1 MPKNTKSRAAP
12 APAAAAPPAVAV
24 PAAPVAPAPAAGP
37 VDGQFDDASEDELDH
52 VPEPRSTLSSDS
64 IAHEETTAPDA
75 DAQRDLALP
84 NDDDDYTYTH
94 DDYADDD
101 EPYGDDDAVFDSAD
115 RYANAYAASGDY
127 GVAGAGGVDT
137 RHVLHKLTDKSDRA
151 TAEQVLDPRTRMILF
166 KIVNQGLLAEIHGCV
181 STGKEANVYHAVT
194 ASGQHR
200 AIKVYKTSILV
211 FKDRD
216 RYVSGEHRFR
226 HGYARHNPRK
236 MVKVWAEKEM
246 RNLKRLRAAGIPSP
260 EPLLLK
266 LHVLVMDFIGDADG
280 RAAPRLKDANLD
292 AKRAKRAYHS
302 LLRMMWVLFHEC
314 RLVHADLSEYNIL
327 YHQKQCYIID
337 VSQSVEHEHPHALEF
352 LRKDCANVTEF
363 FRKKG
368 VAVLSLRELFD
379 FVTNA
384 ALKPT
389 APAAAAA
396 APAAPAPTA
405 TPTAATGD
413 AVAADAMV
421 AAAENL
427 DAMDVAA
434 PTALASLKC
443 PSTVDEHLAALLD
456 AAEARGKESRNAAK
470 RAQNADMNAL
480 QVEEEV
486 FKHAYVPRTLDEV
499 VDMERDMYDMINQGR
514 AHELVYKDLLAL
526 PGKTEAAAVEEEK
539 KGKKEKKAAMPTD
552 KKKGKKGGKKASKG
566 AEPAAP
572 ESDLDDYELVE
583 PPTLVPEPALP
594 PLQATAVPAA
604 TQSAATLDLLL
615 APLALNDTAVPVGDE
630 VELVLSDLDD
640 SESDE
645 ESDGDDASDD
655 DEDDDEDGTDDRPAK
670 APRGK
675 KHMDKEEKKALKQ
688 QTKEAKREKRKTKI
702 PKAVKKRKEKLN
714 KEKSKK

>member
-1 MPKNTKSRAAP
+1 MPKNNKSRAP
-12 APAAAAPPAVAV
+12 ASAAAVHAAVAV
-24 PAAPVAPAPAAGP
+24 PAIPVEPARAAAPVE
-37 VDGQFDDASEDELDH
+37 GQFDDASEDELDH
-52 VPEPRSTLSSDS
+52 VPEPRATPSADAISHD
-64 IAHEETTAPDA
+64 EKTAPE
-75 DAQRDLALP
+75 RVLAPP
-84 NDDDDYTYTH
+84 NDDENGDDYTYTH
-94 DDYADDD
+94 DDYTDD
-101 EPYGDDDAVFDSAD
+101 EPYADDDAVFDSAD

-352 LRKDCANVTEF
+352 LRKDCSNVTEF

-384 ALKPT
+384 ALKPA

-396 APAAPAPTA
+396 PTAPAPTA
-405 TPTAATGD
+405 TASTGE

-443 PSTVDEHLAALLD
+443 PSTVDEHLAALLE

-499 VDMERDMYDMINQGR
+499 VDMERDMYDVINQGR

-526 PGKTEAAAVEEEK
+526 PGSSKPEEKEEK
-539 KGKKEKKAAMPTD
+539 KEGKEEKKVAVPAVD
-552 KKKGKKGGKKASKG
+552 KKKGKKGGKKGGKKA
-566 AEPAAP
+566 
-572 ESDLDDYELVE
+572 
-583 PPTLVPEPALP
+583 ALP
-594 PLQATAVPAA
+594 PLHATAAPVA

-615 APLALNDTAVPVGDE
+615 APLALHDATVPVGDE
-630 VELVLSDLDD
+630 VELALSDLDD
-640 SESDE
+640 SDEDE
-645 ESDGDDASDD
+645 ESDGDDALDD
-655 DEDDDEDGTDDRPAK
+655 GSSEDEDGTHDRPAK

>member
-1 MPKNTKSRAAP
+1 MPKNNQSRAAP
-12 APAAAAPPAVAV
+12 ATAATVAPAAVAV
-24 PAAPVAPAPAAGP
+24 PATPVAPAPAAGP

-52 VPEPRSTLSSDS
+52 VPESRTDA
-64 IAHEETTAPDA
+64 IAHDETVELDA
-75 DAQRDLALP
+75 DTGPDL
-84 NDDDDYTYTH
+84 NEQVSDYTYTH
-94 DDYADDD
+94 DEYIDD
-101 EPYGDDDAVFDSAD
+101 EPYADDDAVFDSAD
-115 RYANAYAASGDY
+115 QYANAYAASGDY

-194 ASGQHR
+194 ATGQHR

-226 HGYARHNPRK
+226 HG
-236 MVKVWAEKEM
+236 
-246 RNLKRLRAAGIPSP
+246 
-260 EPLLLK
+260 
-266 LHVLVMDFIGDADG
+266 
-280 RAAPRLKDANLD
+280 
-292 AKRAKRAYHS
+292 RAYRS

-384 ALKPT
+384 ALKPA
-389 APAAAAA
+389 APAAAPV
-396 APAAPAPTA
+396 APPVPTA
-405 TPTAATGD
+405 TASAD
-413 AVAADAMV
+413 AGAGAADAMV

-443 PSTVDEHLAALLD
+443 PSTVDDHLAALLE

-499 VDMERDMYDMINQGR
+499 VDMERDMYDVINQGR

-526 PGKTEAAAVEEEK
+526 PGANKPEEKVEEK
-539 KGKKEKKAAMPTD
+539 NGVKKEKKATAAAAVD
-552 KKKGKKGGKKASKG
+552 KKKGKKGGKKAGKS
-566 AEPAAP
+566 AEPVP

-583 PPTLVPEPALP
+583 PPTLVPEPTLP
-594 PLQATAVPAA
+594 PLQATAAPVA

-655 DEDDDEDGTDDRPAK
+655 DASDGEDGADDRPAK

-675 KHMDKEEKKALKQ
+675 KHMNKEEKKALKQ

>member
-1 MPKNTKSRAAP
+1 MPKNNKSRAAP
-12 APAAAAPPAVAV
+12 AAAAAV
-24 PAAPVAPAPAAGP
+24 PAAVVVPTTPAAPAPVAGP
-37 VDGQFDDASEDELDH
+37 VDGQFDDASEDEVDH
-52 VPEPRSTLSSDS
+52 VPEPRSDI
-64 IAHEETTAPDA
+64 IAHNETSSPDA
-75 DAQRDLALP
+75 DAEHDLHDAALAE
-84 NDDDDYTYTH
+84 DYAYTH

-101 EPYGDDDAVFDSAD
+101 QPYADDDAVFDSAD

-266 LHVLVMDFIGDADG
+266 LHVLVMDFIGDTDG

-384 ALKPT
+384 ALKP
-389 APAAAAA
+389 A
-396 APAAPAPTA
+396 APAATTAASA
-405 TPTAATGD
+405 TPIPPATASANVGTG
-413 AVAADAMV
+413 AADAMV

-427 DAMDVAA
+427 DTMDVAA
-434 PTALASLKC
+434 PTALTSLKC

-499 VDMERDMYDMINQGR
+499 VDMERDMYDVINQGR

-526 PGKTEAAAVEEEK
+526 PGVGKTEAAVEEK
-539 KGKKEKKAAMPTD
+539 KGGKKEKKAAPSAVD
-552 KKKGKKGGKKASKG
+552 KKKGKKGGKKSGKS
-566 AEPAAP
+566 AEPVAP

-594 PLQATAVPAA
+594 PLQATAAPAA
-604 TQSAATLDLLL
+604 MQSAATLDLLL
-615 APLALNDTAVPVGDE
+615 APLALNDATVPVGDE
-630 VELVLSDLDD
+630 VELVLSDLED
-640 SESDE
+640 SDSDE

-655 DEDDDEDGTDDRPAK
+655 DASDDEDGADDRPAK